1 MESNMTEQSSK
12 KKMGAR
18 SIISLLLSLI
28 VSPLAL
34 FLAAGTFNWGMG
46 WVSIAVIYGGS
57 ILSRVIMALKNPDL
71 VKERAT
77 GMDSEDSKAFDRW
90 LVPIIGVLGPMV
102 TFVIAGLNKRF
113 GWLPEVSFPLVI
125 LGVVGVILAF
135 LITTWAMV
143 VNRFF
148 SSVVRI
154 QTDRH
159 QRVIMEGPYRIVRHP
174 AYAGSVIG
182 SIMMPLMLGSIW
194 AVIPGILTSAAVFVR
209 TGYEDRTL
217 QAELPGYNEYMRKT
231 PKKLIPGIW

>member
-1 MESNMTEQSSK
+1 MADDPAR

-46 WVSIAVIYGGS
+46 WISIGVIFGGS
-57 ILSRVIMALKNPDL
+57 ILSRVIMAAKNPDL

-77 GMDSEDSKAFDRW
+77 GMDARDSKAFDRW
-90 LVPIIGVLGPMV
+90 LVPIIGIFGPML
-102 TFVIAGLNKRF
+102 TFIIAGLNKRF
-113 GWLPEVSFPLVI
+113 GWLPEVSFTLEI
-125 LGVVGVILAF
+125 AGVVGVILAF

-143 VNRFF
+143 VNRYF

-159 QRVIMEGPYRIVRHP
+159 QQVIMEGPYRFVRHP
-174 AYAGSVIG
+174 AYAGSVVG
-182 SIMMPLMLGSIW
+182 SIMMPFMLGSFW
-194 AVIPGILTSAAVFVR
+194 ALIPGILTSVAIFIR

-217 QAELPGYNEYMRKT
+217 QAELPGYIEYLRKT

>member
-1 MESNMTEQSSK
+1 MADHPSK

-34 FLAAGTFNWGMG
+34 FLAAGTIHWVMG
-46 WVSIAVIYGGS
+46 WISIGVIYGGS
-57 ILSRVIMALKNPDL
+57 ILSRVIMAVKNPDL
-71 VKERAT
+71 IKERAT
-77 GMDSEDSKAFDRW
+77 GMDSKDSKAFDRW
-90 LVPIIGVLGPMV
+90 LVPIIGIFGPML
-102 TFVIAGLNKRF
+102 TFIIAGLNKRF
-113 GWLPEVSFPLVI
+113 GWLPEVSFTLEI
-125 LGVVGVILAF
+125 AGVVGLILAF

-143 VNRFF
+143 VNRYF

-154 QTDRH
+154 QTDRQ

-174 AYAGSVIG
+174 TYAASVIG
-182 SIMMPLMLGSIW
+182 SIMMPFMLGSYW
-194 AVIPGILTSAAVFVR
+194 AIIPGLLTSAAIFVR

-217 QAELPGYNEYMRKT
+217 QAELPGYTEYIDRT

>member
-1 MESNMTEQSSK
+1 MTERSSK

-34 FLAAGTFNWGMG
+34 FLAAGTIHWAMG
-46 WVSIAVIYGGS
+46 WISIGVIYGGS
-57 ILSRVIMALKNPDL
+57 ILSRVIMAVKNPDL
-71 VKERAT
+71 IKERAT

-90 LVPIIGVLGPMV
+90 LVPIIGIFGPML
-102 TFVIAGLNKRF
+102 TFIVAGLNKRF
-113 GWLPEVSFPLVI
+113 GWMPEVSFTLEMA
-125 LGVVGVILAF
+125 GVVGVILAF

-143 VNRFF
+143 VNRYF

-182 SIMMPLMLGSIW
+182 SSMMPFMLGSFW
-194 AVIPGILTSAAVFVR
+194 AVIPGLLTSAAIFIR

-217 QAELPGYNEYMRKT
+217 QAELPGYTEYIRKT

>member
-1 MESNMTEQSSK
+1 MTEHLSK
-12 KKMGAR
+12 RKMGAR
-18 SIISLLLSLI
+18 SIISLLLSLV

-34 FLAAGTFNWGMG
+34 FLAAGTFNWRMG
-46 WVSIAVIYGGS
+46 WISIALLYGGS
-57 ILSRVIMALKNPDL
+57 ILSRVIMAIINPDL

-77 GMDSEDSKAFDRW
+77 GMDAKDSKAFDRW
-90 LVPIIGVLGPMV
+90 LVPIIGIFGPML
-102 TFVIAGLNKRF
+102 TFIIAGLNKRF
-113 GWLPEVSFPLVI
+113 GWLPEVNLPLEI
-125 LGVVGVILAF
+125 AGVVGVILAF

-143 VNRFF
+143 VNRYF

-182 SIMMPLMLGSIW
+182 SIMMPFMLGSFW

-209 TGYEDRTL
+209 TVYEDRTL
-217 QAELPGYNEYMRKT
+217 QAELPGYTEYIRKT

>member
-1 MESNMTEQSSK
+1 MADHPSK

-34 FLAAGTFNWGMG
+34 FLAAGTIHWVMG
-46 WVSIAVIYGGS
+46 WISIGVIYGGS
-57 ILSRVIMALKNPDL
+57 ILSRVIMAVKNPDL
-71 VKERAT
+71 IKERAT
-77 GMDSEDSKAFDRW
+77 GMDSKDSKAFDRW
-90 LVPIIGVLGPMV
+90 LVPIIGIFGPML
-102 TFVIAGLNKRF
+102 TFIIAGLNKRF
-113 GWLPEVSFPLVI
+113 GWLPEVSFTLEI
-125 LGVVGVILAF
+125 AGVVGLILAF

-143 VNRFF
+143 VNRYF

-154 QTDRH
+154 QTDRQ

-174 AYAGSVIG
+174 AYAASVIG
-182 SIMMPLMLGSIW
+182 SIMMPFMLGSYW
-194 AVIPGILTSAAVFVR
+194 AIIPGLLTSAAIFVR

-217 QAELPGYNEYMRKT
+217 QAELPGYTEYIDRT